1 MGLAVWRIC
10 SLLVDEE
17 GPAMLFVHI
26 RRWSGVYYD
35 EYSVRHSNNLF
46 GQLLLCVWCLSV
58 WVAALVA
65 LLYYFFPGAT
75 MVVSSIFAMSAI
87 ACITE
92 SSIGYLNI
100 QQRSDS

>member
-1 MGLAVWRIC
+1 
-10 SLLVDEE
+10 
-17 GPAMLFVHI
+17 MLFVHI
-26 RRWSGVYYD
+26 RKLCGVYYD
-35 EYSVRHSNNLF
+35 EYSVRHADNLI

-92 SSIGYLNI
+92 SSIGYLNV
-100 QQRSDS
+100 QQRSNT